1 MINFALRLGHSLC
14 VGRGT
19 VCPSDGT
26 LGGSPEDLGTGH
38 FSPVPGC
45 LGFTTQ
51 SNGHTYMCMQVCL
64 AYFHAQEKP
73 STSLPHPQD
82 SLV

>member
-1 MINFALRLGHSLC
+1 MINFALRLGHSLS

-26 LGGSPEDLGTGH
+26 LGGSPEDLGTEH

-45 LGFTTQ
+45 LGFITQ
-51 SNGHTYMCMQVCL
+51 AGEYTCMCMQVCL
-64 AYFHAQEKP
+64 AYFQGQEKP
-73 STSLPHPQD
+73 STSSPTPG
-82 SLV
+82 